1 MTSSRVAVRRISTPR
16 SGSCAIAFAAHS
28 CAALSQA
35 KDEALRLLFRLAST
49 LWCHI
54 ELVLQCMMLRQGCSE
69 ETAVEG
75 QDLPCSYLAHHE
87 LENVSMRIIFLTITM
102 LSGSAVIP
110 ND

>member
-1 MTSSRVAVRRISTPR
+1 
-16 SGSCAIAFAAHS
+16 
-28 CAALSQA
+28 
-35 KDEALRLLFRLAST
+35 
-49 LWCHI
+49 
-54 ELVLQCMMLRQGCSE
+54 MMLRQGCSE